1 MSSTILS
8 NDVRKMIC
16 CGPYL
21 IYRVNITSVIKRCDG
36 SKVLPGH
43 IYFRKHTSNK
53 FSFASVN
60 NVIICKLV
68 ASLKICSV
76 CICTNNIRQQIISHI
91 GNPGISRCYTIK
103 RCIIFIYENHSIIR
117 RKCRSIRAFR
127 HCIFR
132 MNIEFCIFIRIVRS
146 IESRIRIILLNN
158 AYIHSLKIRAQS
170 QIICSL
176 YNNKLRHIK
185 CC

>member
-1 MSSTILS
+1 
-8 NDVRKMIC
+8 MIC
-16 CGPYL
+16 RRTDL
-21 IYRVNITSVIKRCDG
+21 IYRISHSFVIKG
-36 SKVLPGH
+36 SDSNKVLPWN
-43 IYFRKHTSNK
+43 IYFGKHTSNK
-53 FSFASVN
+53 LSFASVDN
-60 NVIICKLV
+60 IIICKLI
-68 ASLKICSV
+68 AGLKICSL

-91 GNPGISRCYTIK
+91 GNPSISRCYAIK
-103 RCIIFIYENHSIIR
+103 RRIIFIYENHSIIR
-117 RKCRSIRAFR
+117 RKRRSIRTFR